1 MRSPLRLT
9 NSEMRAFRRCRRKWW
24 LSYHRGLV
32 PRTDD
37 APLAPRRVGTIVH
50 DALAAYYERGD
61 DPVKVVLDG
70 HEKRLAEYGEFFVKE
85 VTRETALC
93 EAMITGYLDWL
104 AESGADSEMD
114 VIGAERAAEAPL
126 GDGAPEGSTVLA
138 KLDAVVDHKPT
149 GQKLAFEFKTV
160 ADLSTPLA
168 LLRID
173 SQFRTE
179 HLVRFLLQ
187 LRDGAT
193 AEEAITDCSG
203 VLWRGLRRVK
213 RTVTAKPP
221 FYREEIVRHN
231 IEELR
236 NHWRHV
242 VSTALEID
250 RAQTE
255 LDSGRDPH
263 LVAPPNPVKDCKWDC
278 EFFNVCPMFDDGS
291 RVEEALAANF
301 DVRDPLERYEGAEGL

>member
-1 MRSPLRLT
+1 MRQLRLT
-9 NSEMRAFRRCRRKWW
+9 NSETRAFRRCRRKWW
-24 LSYHRGLV
+24 LSYHRGLTS
-32 PRTDD
+32 RTSD
-37 APLAPRRVGTIVH
+37 APLAPRQVGTRVH
-50 DALAAYYERGD
+50 DALAAYYEHGT
-61 DPVKVVLDG
+61 DPVKAVQDG
-70 HEKRLAEYGEFFVKE
+70 HQARLLEAGALREKE
-85 VTRETALC
+85 VIRETALC
-93 EAMITGYLDWL
+93 EAMVAGYLDWL
-104 AESGADSEMD
+104 AETGADSEMEI
-114 VIGAERAAEAPL
+114 VGAERAAEAPL
-126 GDGAPEGSTVLA
+126 GGGAPEGATLLA

-160 ADLSTPLA
+160 ADLSTPLT

-187 LRDGAT
+187 LRDGAD
-193 AEEAITDCSG
+193 AEQAIQDCSG

-213 RTVTAKPP
+213 RTAAAKPP

-242 VSTALEID
+242 VATAIEID
-250 RAQTE
+250 RAQAE
-255 LDSGRDPH
+255 LEAGRDPH
-263 LVAPPNPVKDCKWDC
+263 LVAPPSPDKDCKWSCD
-278 EFFNVCPMFDDGS
+278 FFALCPMFDDGS

-301 DVRDPLERYEGAEGL
+301 EVRDPLERYDGADEL